1 MYGILHSVDKW
12 LEKVV
17 ESDIILITS
26 KKEYTKNAGNIIIL
40 WNKGYNVL

>member
-17 ESDIILITS
+17 ESDIIRILTG
-26 KKEYTKNAGNIIIL
+26 KK
-40 WNKGYNVL
+40 VL